1 MDRPK
6 FGKWFKNILLFKKSI
21 NMLDLHLLF
30 AVFIGIA
37 VLLFFILKLKL
48 QAFINLLIASITV
61 GIISGMPPQE
71 IITTMQQGMGNT
83 LGFVAVVIGLGAMF
97 GAILEH
103 SGGAEALANYLL
115 QKFGE
120 KNASWA
126 LMITGFFIAIPVF
139 FDVAFIILIPLIYS
153 LQRKTKKS
161 LLLYGIPLL
170 AGLAIT
176 HAFIP
181 PTPGPVAVAD
191 ILNAD
196 LGWVI
201 LFGLLTGI
209 PTAIICG
216 PLFGNYIAKKI
227 IIEAPPLDLEN
238 TDNSTL
244 PPVKLIISII
254 GIPILLIVS
263 NTVINSPL
271 VSNEIIPFYIKEW
284 LQMIGH
290 PFSALIIANLVAWY
304 ALGLKQNFS
313 KESLLKITTKSM
325 EPAGIIILLT
335 GAGGVFKQVLVN
347 TGTGEMLANYFA
359 NESVSIL
366 LFAFLTAA
374 IVRTLQGSATVAMIT
389 AAGITAPL
397 LALNISEIDKAL
409 LVIAIA
415 SGASIMSHVNDS
427 GFWLVSKYL
436 GLNEKQTFKSWT
448 IMTTLLALIGFT
460 TVSFI
465 SWIL

>member
-1 MDRPK
+1 MIDYTL
-6 FGKWFKNILLFKKSI
+6 IS
-21 NMLDLHLLF
+21 
-30 AVFIGIA
+30 AVIIGII
-37 VLLFFILKLKL
+37 VLIFLILKLRV
-48 QAFINLLIASITV
+48 QAFIALLIASIVV
-61 GIISGMPPQE
+61 GVISGMNPSE
-71 IITTMQQGMGNT
+71 IISTMQEGMGNT
-83 LGFVAVVIGLGAMF
+83 LGFVAMVVGLGAMF

-103 SGGAEALANYLL
+103 SGGAEALANFLVN
-115 QKFGE
+115 KFGE

-126 LMITGFFIAIPVF
+126 LVIAGFFIAIPVF
-139 FDVAFIILIPLIYS
+139 FDVAFIILVPIIYS

-201 LFGLLTGI
+201 LFGFVVGI
-209 PTAIICG
+209 PTAIISG
-216 PLFGNYIAKKI
+216 PVFGKYIAKKI
-227 IIEAPPLDLEN
+227 FVEAPQLTIDKLKSEEF
-238 TDNSTL
+238 
-244 PPVKLIISII
+244 PPVGVIFSII

-263 NTVINSPL
+263 NTVLNSTL
-271 VSNEIIPFYIKEW
+271 FSEGVIPFEVKSW
-284 LQMIGH
+284 LKMIGH
-290 PFSALIIANLVAWY
+290 PFTALIIANLVAWY
-304 ALGLKQNFS
+304 VLGIRRNFT
-313 KESLLKITTKSM
+313 KENLLKITTKSM

-359 NESVSIL
+359 NEGVSIL
-366 LFAFLTAA
+366 LFAFLAA
-374 IVRTLQGSATVAMIT
+374 VIVRVLQGSSTVAMIT

-397 LALNISEIDKAL
+397 LAVDISEIDKAL

-415 SGASIMSHVNDS
+415 SGASILSHVNDS

-436 GLNEKQTFKSWT
+436 GINETQTFKSWT
-448 IMTTLLALIGFT
+448 LMTTILSVTGFVTVFIFSLI
-460 TVSFI
+460 
-465 SWIL
+465 L